1 MTDFNN
7 GMSDADGKNGMN
19 GVAGAADA
27 NEAGGQPGAG
37 EGSPRED
44 GRPPMNGQTETD
56 GQSAGSGQS
65 GQAAG
70 SMPQDDSAP
79 GPQMP
84 YVENPNGFGAN
95 YVNQQPT
102 GAPGQPG
109 MGNSNGVP
117 NGGVPNGQNPYGQY
131 GPYGYYGTNGQPNY
145 GQPNGGQP
153 SQQYYGQNQTGPQYG
168 QPNSYGPYTSGPYAS
183 GSYAYG
189 PYSGQSGSRQNA
201 QQGPYAGQQ
210 GQPGQQQHGQ
220 QTQGQSGQA
229 GPQYGQPYAYTP
241 RQQPG
246 QDPRSGWYAEFS
258 RTDFDPFKLIE
269 EHLPQQA
276 KNWIRA
282 VYAVVGVA
290 ALLIGIALLVWPG
303 PTLVVATV
311 ALAIYFVISGIVRAV
326 TAFAVQGVPAGWR
339 VLDVVVGVLLTIG
352 GVVML
357 KNTALSASTL
367 LMLITSIVG
376 ISWIM
381 EGVVSLAESWRVP
394 SSGWAVA
401 YGLISVFAGFVL
413 LVTPMQSTVF
423 LVIFAGCSLAV
434 MGVTALVRAF
444 KFGRTPK
451 AR

>member
-1 MTDFNN
+1 MADFND
-7 GMSDADGKNGMN
+7 GTSDADG
-19 GVAGAADA
+19 A
-27 NEAGGQPGAG
+27 NETG
-37 EGSPRED
+37 
-44 GRPPMNGQTETD
+44 GRPAAGNGSSQTGDRSPVNGQAAAD
-56 GQSAGSGQS
+56 GQSGAASQSRANGQDAGSGRS
-65 GQAAG
+65 GQTAG
-70 SMPQDDSAP
+70 SMPQGDSAP

-95 YVNQQPT
+95 YVNQPPV

-109 MGNSNGVP
+109 MGNSNA
-117 NGGVPNGQNPYGQY
+117 GVPNGQNPYGQY
-131 GPYGYYGTNGQPNY
+131 GPYGHYGAGGQPNN
-145 GQPNGGQP
+145 GQSNGGQP
-153 SQQYYGQNQTGPQYG
+153 GQQYYGPGQASQQTG
-168 QPNSYGPYTSGPYAS
+168 QPFAYGPYAS
-183 GSYAYG
+183 GPYAG
-189 PYSGQSGSRQNA
+189 WSGSQQNT

-210 GQPGQQQHGQ
+210 QGQPGQ
-220 QTQGQSGQA
+220 S
-229 GPQYGQPYAYTP
+229 GPQYGQPYAYAP
-241 RQQPG
+241 QPQPG
-246 QDPRSGWYAEFS
+246 QQPRNDWYAQFS

-381 EGVVSLAESWRVP
+381 EGVMSLAESWRVP

-434 MGVTALVRAF
+434 MGVMALVRAF
-444 KFGRTPK
+444 TFGRAPK
-451 AR
+451 SR

>member
-1 MTDFNN
+1 MADFND
-7 GMSDADGKNGMN
+7 GMNDADG
-19 GVAGAADA
+19 A
-27 NEAGGQPGAG
+27 NETGGRPGAG
-37 EGSPRED
+37 NGSSQTHDRSSV
-44 GRPPMNGQTETD
+44 NGQAAAA
-56 GQSAGSGQS
+56 GQSAAASQSRANGQDAGNDRS

-70 SMPQDDSAP
+70 SMPQGDLAP
-79 GPQMP
+79 GTQMP

-95 YVNQQPT
+95 YVNQPPE

-109 MGNSNGVP
+109 MGNSNGGVP
-117 NGGVPNGQNPYGQY
+117 NGAAPNGQNPYGQY
-131 GPYGYYGTNGQPNY
+131 GPYGHYGAGDQSND

-153 SQQYYGQNQTGPQYG
+153 GQQYYGPGQAGQQAG
-168 QPNSYGPYTSGPYAS
+168 QPFAYGPYTSGPYAGQP
-183 GSYAYG
+183 GS
-189 PYSGQSGSRQNA
+189 QQNT

-210 GQPGQQQHGQ
+210 QGQPGQ
-220 QTQGQSGQA
+220 T
-229 GPQYGQPYAYTP
+229 GPQYGRPYAYAP
-241 RQQPG
+241 QPQPG
-246 QDPRSGWYAEFS
+246 QQPRNDWYAQFS

-381 EGVVSLAESWRVP
+381 EGVMSLAESWRVP

-434 MGVTALVRAF
+434 MGVMALVRAF
-444 KFGRTPK
+444 TFGRAPK
-451 AR
+451 SR